1 MTSSAPV
8 EFRTLAG
15 RAERAAREVTSV
27 PAAAFAAPNS
37 PHATEG
43 GPGAP
48 MRRTFM
54 LLGLAVVVGGLYA
67 LGALLPFWF
76 LASPSSGAAFFPPAG
91 ITLAAL
97 LLTPRRTWPLWLA
110 AAMIAELAVDLTHGL
125 PLDLSI
131 GFGLAN
137 TLEPLVGALASQW
150 LVERYGGSVRAM
162 LGSYVLG
169 GVLLGPVVGATIAVT
184 ASDLFG
190 SGAAEWGRWWLGD
203 ALGVLVVATP
213 VLAWARRAR
222 FEPNAS
228 LLEIGAI
235 SALSAAVLLV
245 PAVLWQAPM
254 LVLVLPCLIWAAL
267 RGGARAVTTAG
278 FAVAFSAAWIAVTGR
293 ADSVL
298 SADMVDDHL
307 VFVQLYLGTT
317 LLAAL
322 LLCVE
327 IERRLET
334 EAVLRLTERERALAE
349 VSALAA
355 AAGER
360 HRIARETHD
369 IIGHA
374 MNVMLLQAGA
384 ARRFLDRDPERTR
397 ELLEGLEETGRDAFR
412 DLDIALGLSDRS
424 PVAADYGLD
433 AVPQL
438 VETMRAAGLAIDLD
452 FDADAEKSAT
462 LVEWSAYRIL
472 QEALTNVAKHAP
484 AAHVQVSVRSEAGT
498 LFLSIV
504 NTNGRGGA
512 AVSNGRGAAN
522 GNGRAERD
530 GRGLIGMR
538 ERVAVLG
545 GEMYAGPSAGGFTVR
560 VRLPLQGTRT

>member
-1 MTSSAPV
+1 
-8 EFRTLAG
+8 
-15 RAERAAREVTSV
+15 
-27 PAAAFAAPNS
+27 
-37 PHATEG
+37 
-43 GPGAP
+43 

-97 LLTPRRTWPLWLA
+97 LLTPRRTWPLWLG
-110 AAMIAELAVDLTHGL
+110 AAMVGELAVDLTHGL
-125 PLDLSI
+125 PLDLAV

-137 TLEPLVGALASQW
+137 TIEPLVGALASQW
-150 LVERYGGSVRAM
+150 LVERYGRSVRAM

-169 GVLLGPVVGATIAVT
+169 GVLLGPIVGATIAVT
-184 ASDLFG
+184 ASDLWG
-190 SGAAEWGRWWLGD
+190 SGTAQWGTWWLGD

-213 VLAWARRAR
+213 VLAWSRRAR
-222 FEPNAS
+222 FEPHAS

-235 SALSAAVLLV
+235 SVLSAAVLLV
-245 PAVLWQAPM
+245 PAVLWQTPM
-254 LVLVLPCLIWAAL
+254 LFLVLPCMIWAAL

-293 ADSVL
+293 AEGVL
-298 SADMVDDHL
+298 STDTWADHL

-334 EAVLRLTERERALAE
+334 EAALRTTERERALAS
-349 VSALAA
+349 VSALTAA
-355 AAGER
+355 ANER

-424 PVAADYGLD
+424 PVASDYGLD

-452 FDADAEKSAT
+452 FDADTEKSAT

-484 AAHVQVSVRSEAGT
+484 AARVHVSVRSEDGT

-504 NTNGRGGA
+504 NTNGRGRGA
-512 AVSNGRGAAN
+512 VANGRGAD
-522 GNGRAERD
+522 GNGRDERD

-560 VRLPLQGTRT
+560 VRLPLQGTRA